1 MNAAKNQRVASP
13 SRAVVVVEDHP
24 LYVDALVALVASHH
38 KAHPVRSCATVKEAE
53 QLIRIESKAQ
63 GASPVV
69 LLDLSIPDISG
80 IAAIQFLK
88 EVAPESPIA
97 IISAS
102 DDYIEV
108 SSCINAGADVFVS
121 KTALPEQIV
130 SVVGSLLRGDVLE
143 ERWMSSTGFRQ
154 VDTRHAV
161 RLTDRQREVLELIC
175 QGRSNKEIASSL
187 QLAEITTKAHVSAIF
202 RELRVANRTQALL
215 AARKLGLQNLSPS

>member
-1 MNAAKNQRVASP
+1 MNAVKNTKVASP
-13 SRAVVVVEDHP
+13 KRAVIVVEDHP

-38 KAHPVRSCATVKEAE
+38 KAHSVRSCATVKEAE
-53 QLIRIESKAQ
+53 VLIRMEAKAQ
-63 GASPVV
+63 GIPPIV
-69 LLDLSIPDISG
+69 LLDLAIPDISG
-80 IAAIQFLK
+80 ISAIQFLK
-88 EVAPESPIA
+88 ASAPDSQIA

-108 SSCINAGADVFVS
+108 SSCISAGADIFVS

-130 SVVGSLLRGDVLE
+130 AVVGSLLRGDLPE
-143 ERWMSSTGFRQ
+143 EKWMSATGFRP

-161 RLTDRQREVLELIC
+161 RLTDRQREVLELVC
-175 QGRSNKEIASSL
+175 QGRSNKEIAATL

-215 AARKLGLQNLSPS
+215 AAKKLGLQKIL